1 MICILH
7 KNGCGIKPGTVQF
20 VPIIYLELLSIFDGS
35 WAISLYIVLAGAIS
49 VFAVRA
55 LTADKG

>member
-1 MICILH
+1 MSLAL
-7 KNGCGIKPGTVQF
+7 GIGTVFGSAF

-35 WAISLYIVLAGAIS
+35 WAISLYIVLTGVIS

-55 LTADKG
+55 LT